1 MGKEAALGSEGRYF
15 VEVEEVDYQEAVD
28 SYMGWCPACKE
39 FTRGTTEPDA
49 TGYLCP
55 KCGQNEV
62 VGAEQALIEG
72 LIMFTE

>member
-39 FTRGTTEPDA
+39 FTRDTTEPDA
-49 TGYLCP
+49 EGYDCP

-62 VGAEQALIEG
+62 VGAEQALIMG

>member
-15 VEVEEVDYQEAVD
+15 VEVEEVDYQGAVD

-39 FTRGTTEPDA
+39 FTRSTTEPDA
-49 TGYLCP
+49 TGYDCP